1 MIIYP
6 LIRATRIASAC
17 AIVNPEYQLTVA
29 TLTEIIS
36 FALPLLNIKIPFS
49 SYITPLMCDPIQT
62 IYLIY
67 SYNREKYEK
76 AETLSLLSLLLLYYY
91 NK

>member
-49 SYITPLMCDPIQT
+49 SYTV
-62 IYLIY
+62 
-67 SYNREKYEK
+67 SYTHLTLPTK
-76 AETLSLLSLLLLYYY
+76 A
-91 NK
+91 

>member
-1 MIIYP
+1 MIVYP

-17 AIVNPEYQLTVA
+17 AIVNSEYQLTVA

-36 FALPLLNIKIPFS
+36 FSLPLLNIKIPFS
-49 SYITPLMCDPIQT
+49 SYITPLMCDPIQ
-62 IYLIY
+62 IIY

-76 AETLSLLSLLLLYYY
+76 VEILSLLSLLLVYYY
-91 NK
+91 NE